1 MKLSRRELT
10 LLFPALAAAQTAKEG
25 GLQPS
30 LAFPFEDQPV
40 RANGDGKS
48 RQIMNG
54 TTHTGYLI
62 DLHSSEMP
70 PGGAPHPSHHHVHEE
85 MFFIRSGTMEI
96 NIEGKITRLT
106 PGSVAYIKSNE
117 EHGVHNV
124 GDTTAHYFVLA
135 LGTDDA

>member
-10 LLFPALAAAQTAKEG
+10 LLFPALAAAQSANEG

-40 RANGDGKS
+40 RTNGDGKS

-54 TTHTGYLI
+54 TTHTGYLV

-96 NIEGKITRLT
+96 NIEGRVTRLT